1 MREINICMI
10 TDNNYVVPTT
20 VAMTSAICHKD
31 PQTVYHFYLLV
42 AGVSRFNRERL
53 AMLAADRVK
62 IDFIEADAAK
72 YSQIQVK
79 SHVPQSAALK
89 FDLASVLDMDKVLYM
104 DGDILVRRD
113 LSGFYNTDLNGFLV
127 AAVRDMG
134 GELKQRFHEKTG
146 VEKYFN
152 SGVMLLNLKEMRQE
166 NCGEKLFRA
175 KTEHPKWQCM
185 DQDAF
190 NFVFNNRVKWV
201 SLKYNAMI
209 PLYRA
214 YGYSQQEI
222 NSFYGTDY
230 ADDCEMQSDAVLI
243 HCAGESRY
251 RPWKVLNGTFGDL
264 WDEYYRR
271 SPFAGIS
278 LNRRLEIPVSAP
290 RPVEVKTKPQPEERF
305 RCQKY
310 YLFSFIPLWKQKVSL
325 GGHRTKYYL
334 FGFIPLLKIK
344 RK

>member
-1 MREINICMI
+1 MHEVNICMI
-10 TDNNYVVPTT
+10 TDNNYVIPTA
-20 VAMTSAICHKD
+20 VAITSAVCHKNAES
-31 PQTVYHFYLLV
+31 VYHFYLLV

-53 AMLAADRVK
+53 AKLAADKVK
-62 IDFIEADAAK
+62 IDFIETDTAK
-72 YSQIQVK
+72 YDQIQVK
-79 SHVPQSAALK
+79 THVPHSAALK
-89 FDLASVLDMDKVLYM
+89 FDLASVLNADKVLYI
-104 DGDILVRRD
+104 DGDILVRCD
-113 LSGFYNTDLNGFLV
+113 LREFYATGLDGFLV

-134 GELKQRFHEKTG
+134 GELKQHFHEKTG

-166 NCGEKLFRA
+166 NCGEKLLAA
-175 KTEHPKWQCM
+175 KKEHPEWRCM

-190 NFVFNNRVKWV
+190 NFVFKDRVKWV
-201 SLKYNAMI
+201 ALKYNAMI

-214 YGYSQQEI
+214 YGYTQQEI

-230 ADDCEMQSDAVLI
+230 ADDGEMQSDAALI
-243 HCAGESRY
+243 HFAGESSY

-278 LNRRLEIPVSAP
+278 LNRRLMVPVPAP
-290 RPVEVKTKPQPEERF
+290 KSVAAQTKPQPVKQF
-305 RCQKY
+305 CSQKY
-310 YLFSFIPLWKQKVSL
+310 YLFGFLPLWKRKISSN
-325 GGHRTKYYL
+325 GHRVKYYL
-334 FGFIPLLKIK
+334 FGFIPFLKIK

>member
-1 MREINICMI
+1 MREVHICMI
-10 TDNNYVVPTT
+10 TDNNYVIPTA
-20 VAMTSAICHKD
+20 VAMTSAIYHKN
-31 PQTVYHFYLLV
+31 PQTIYHFYLLV
-42 AGVSRFNRERL
+42 AGISRFNKERL
-53 AMLAADRVK
+53 SMLVADKVK
-62 IDFIEADAAK
+62 IDFIETDTTK
-72 YSQIQVK
+72 YNQIRMK

-89 FDLASVLDMDKVLYM
+89 FDLASVLDADKVLYM

-113 LSGFYNTDLNGFLV
+113 LSEFYNTDLDGFLV

-152 SGVMLLNLKEMRQE
+152 SGVMLLNLREMRQE
-166 NCGEKLFRA
+166 NCGEKLLAA
-175 KTEHPKWQCM
+175 KQEHPEWQCM

-190 NFVFNNRVKWV
+190 NFVFRNRVKWAAV
-201 SLKYNAMI
+201 KYNAMI

-214 YGYSQQEI
+214 YGYEQREI

-230 ADDCEMQSDAVLI
+230 ADDCEMQSDAVLV
-243 HCAGESRY
+243 HFAGESRY

-264 WDEYYRR
+264 WDEYYHR

-278 LNRRLEIPVSAP
+278 LNRRLEIPAPAP
-290 RPVEVKTKPQPEERF
+290 RPAAAKPKPQPQKRF
-305 RCQKY
+305 YCQKY
-310 YLFSFIPLWKQKVSL
+310 YLFGFIPLWKQKVSPS
-325 GGHRTKYYL
+325 GHRAKYYL